1 MRYSMNDNK
10 VLANAMIDI
19 SKFSGRCI
27 IGSSDL
33 KEYSRLLKQAFA
45 TYGVDVGISS
55 SCLNGSISTLSDID
69 TNVLMNNRKNGWLE
83 DTCPQ
88 YADYYMMVPWVSVD
102 DLEKMY
108 RSDFPL
114 DSMFL
119 KFDNGICNNISE
131 PVDEERAYMNSAYQN
146 ALQGFQEDV
155 TTSLERSSEDVKK
168 YTRRLAAIQSKMTK

>member
-55 SCLNGSISTLSDID
+55 SCLNGSISTLSGID
-69 TNVLMNNRKNGWLE
+69 TNVLMPIRKKW
-83 DTCPQ
+83 
-88 YADYYMMVPWVSVD
+88 MVRGYLS
-102 DLEKMY
+102 
-108 RSDFPL
+108 S
-114 DSMFL
+114 
-119 KFDNGICNNISE
+119 ICGLLY
-131 PVDEERAYMNSAYQN
+131 D
-146 ALQGFQEDV
+146 G
-155 TTSLERSSEDVKK
+155 SLG
-168 YTRRLAAIQSKMTK
+168 

>member
-1 MRYSMNDNK
+1 MKYFMSDNK

-45 TYGVDVGISS
+45 SYRVELEISN
-55 SCLNGSISTLSDID
+55 SCLNGSISTLSHIN
-69 TNVLMNNRKNGWLE
+69 TNMLMPIRKNGWLE
-83 DTCPQ
+83 DICPQ
-88 YADYYMMVPWVSVD
+88 YANYYMMVPWVNVD
-102 DLEKMY
+102 ELKKIY

-119 KFDNGICNNISE
+119 MFGDSICNNISA
-131 PVDEERAYMNSAYQN
+131 PVDEELTYMNSAYQY
-146 ALQGFQEDV
+146 ALKVFQENAAS
-155 TTSLERSSEDVKK
+155 SLESANYDVKK
-168 YTRRLAAIQSKMTK
+168 YTHRLKVIQSKMTK

>member
-55 SCLNGSISTLSDID
+55 SCLNGSISTLSGID
-69 TNVLMNNRKNGWLE
+69 TNVLMPIRKNGWLE

-119 KFDNGICNNISE
+119 KFDNVICNNISE